1 MERYNCTAKRGVAP
15 LSTFHDP
22 CLTFFYLEVDESK
35 ENKMFIMNIPS

>member
-22 CLTFFYLEVDESK
+22 CLTFFCLEVDESK